1 MIPVQAAP
9 LWAYGIGATFAVAA
23 GRQLQWWERSVRGE
37 GVRTRSR
44 AAQPYLALTVLY
56 AALLLA
62 PSGAYLLWQN
72 PAWAT
77 MQVAHD
83 HRGVWAGF
91 ALFQTGSVVVGALL
105 GFLAARLFVLVG
117 AGYWGYLQAVAGYFL
132 TFFTL
137 LHGWDGTGYRRLLS
151 PDARGY
157 AEWAAGDAGG
167 AGAGGGRAFVNH
179 CLHFVTSGTFLA
191 LLVLGAA
198 VLGVMLL
205 IEIGWLAEGWR
216 LPGAAADL
224 KVSRPLA
231 VVIAGAG
238 VYGLP
243 LAGALG
249 ASVLVRLL
257 GWAPGAGLF
266 AALAGA
272 ALLPRWSPVRRLYG
286 LVGIPHRHWR
296 VEPDPEGE
304 PDPGA
309 GAGPGSA
316 GSAVRAS
323 RSG

>member
-62 PSGAYLLWQN
+62 PSGAYLLWQD

-77 MQVAHD
+77 MQVARD

-91 ALFQTGSVVVGALL
+91 ALFQTGSMVVGALL

-137 LHGWDGTGYRRLLS
+137 VHGWDGRGYRRLLS
-151 PDARGY
+151 PDARSY
-157 AEWAAGDAGG
+157 AEWS
-167 AGAGGGRAFVNH
+167 AGGGGARAFANH

-205 IEIGWLAEGWR
+205 VEIGWLAEGWR

-238 VYGLP
+238 VYVLP

-257 GWAPGAGLF
+257 GWILGAGLF

-272 ALLPRWSPVRRLYG
+272 VLLPRWSPVRRLYD
-286 LVGIPHRHWR
+286 LVGVPHRHWR

-304 PDPGA
+304 PGRGD
-309 GAGPGSA
+309 
-316 GSAVRAS
+316 AVRAS

>member
-132 TFFTL
+132 MFFTL
-137 LHGWDGTGYRRLLS
+137 IHGWDGTGYRRVLS
-151 PDARGY
+151 TGAGSY
-157 AEWAAGDAGG
+157 ADWSAGGTDGAGG
-167 AGAGGGRAFVNH
+167 AGGRAFVNH
-179 CLHFVTSGTFLA
+179 CLRFATSGTFLA
-191 LLVLGAA
+191 LVVLGAA

-205 IEIGWLAEGWR
+205 IQIGWLVEGWR

-224 KVSRPLA
+224 RVSRPLA
-231 VVIAGAG
+231 VMIAGAG

-257 GWAPGAGLF
+257 GWAPGGVLFAGL
-266 AALAGA
+266 AGVV
-272 ALLPRWSPVRRLYG
+272 LLPRWSPVRGLYG
-286 LVGIPHRHWR
+286 LVGVPHRHWR
-296 VEPDPEGE
+296 VEPE
-304 PDPGA
+304 PDGDQPSG
-309 GAGPGSA
+309 GT
-316 GSAVRAS
+316 VRAS

>member
-44 AAQPYLALTVLY
+44 AADPYLALTVLY

-62 PSGAYLLWQN
+62 PTGVYLLWLN

-77 MQVAHD
+77 MHVARD
-83 HRGVWAGF
+83 HGGIWAGF
-91 ALFQTGSVVVGALL
+91 ALFQSGSVVVGALL

-132 TFFTL
+132 LFFTL
-137 LHGWDGTGYRRLLS
+137 VHGWDGSGYRRLLS
-151 PDARGY
+151 ADPRAY
-157 AEWAAGDAGG
+157 ADWSTDSV
-167 AGAGGGRAFVNH
+167 VNH
-179 CLHFVTSGTFLA
+179 CLDFATSGTFLS
-191 LLVLGAA
+191 LLVFGTA
-198 VLGVMLL
+198 VIGTMLL
-205 IEIGWLAEGWR
+205 AEIGWLAEGWR

-224 KVSRPLA
+224 KVPRVLA

-243 LAGALG
+243 FAGALG

-257 GWAPGAGLF
+257 GWW
-266 AALAGA
+266 AGA
-272 ALLPRWSPVRRLYG
+272 ALFAGAAGLVLLPARSPVRRLYG
-286 LVGIPHRHWR
+286 LVGIPDGHWR
-296 VEPDPEGE
+296 VEPEEPGE
-304 PDPGA
+304 PVRTSRPG
-309 GAGPGSA
+309 
-316 GSAVRAS
+316 
-323 RSG
+323 